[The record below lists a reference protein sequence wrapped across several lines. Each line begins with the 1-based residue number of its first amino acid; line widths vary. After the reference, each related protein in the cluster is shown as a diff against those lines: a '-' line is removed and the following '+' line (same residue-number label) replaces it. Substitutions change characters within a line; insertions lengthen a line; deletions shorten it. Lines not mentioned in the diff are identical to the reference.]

1 MVKRKSK
8 AKRRTSKQKGV
19 SLIGLAETYMLM
31 NVATQAAFKTNPVT
45 FLTSKGLSGSHS
57 ITLQELFNKNRFY
70 DKPDMAGVQG
80 VGYYIGTNLK
90 TNGFM
95 AALQMALI
103 PVAFRLGRKL
113 ANPAI
118 RRTNKLLADGGIANT
133 VKV

>member
-1 MVKRKSK
+1 
-8 AKRRTSKQKGV
+8 
-19 SLIGLAETYMLM
+19 MLM

-45 FLTSKGLSGSHS
+45 FVTSKGLVGSSS
-57 ITLQELFNKNRFY
+57 ITLQELFNPKGRFY
-70 DKPDMAGVQG
+70 DQPDKPGVQG
-80 VGYYIGTNLK
+80 IGYYVGNNLK

>member
-8 AKRRTSKQKGV
+8 TKRRTSRQKGV

-31 NVATQAAFKTNPVT
+31 NVVTQAAFRTNPVT
-45 FLTSKGLSGSHS
+45 FLTSKGLSGSYS
-57 ITLQELFNKNRFY
+57 ITLQEMFNPARFY
-70 DKPDMAGVQG
+70 DRPDTPGVQG
-80 VGYYIGTNLK
+80 LSYYLGRNLK
-90 TNGFM
+90 QNGFM
-95 AALQMALI
+95 AAIQMALI
-103 PVAFRLGRKL
+103 PVAFKLGRKL